1 MKRVLPFIGSFFT
14 MIGKLLLLFWEL
26 VKFIFSKVWK
36 FILLIGG
43 LILGISTIKKAT
55 KEE

>member
-1 MKRVLPFIGSFFT
+1 
-14 MIGKLLLLFWEL
+14 MIGKFLLLLWEL
-26 VKFIFSKVWK
+26 FKFLITKVWK

-43 LILGISTIKKAT
+43 LILGVSTIKKAT